1 MKVAL
6 LSNINVDPIIRQLNE
21 EQNIDVYSSQG
32 YGNEIGTLINKESEL
47 YNYNPMIIF
56 VIVDLIELVHH
67 ELEIE
72 KAEARIDEW
81 FTLFQKTLSDKY
93 IYYVSDAY
101 LYGIEL
107 DVVGDKSLRGR
118 IETKWNYSLI
128 QLIENHSNVR
138 LFNYSRRIKR
148 IGENNAFSL
157 KMWYMG
163 KILHS
168 TTLLKDLSEEI
179 RYCIDI
185 EKRVPKKVL
194 LLDLDNTLWKGLS
207 GENDITP
214 IDLSEDGVGLAYKNF
229 QRVIK
234 QIKKQGVILGI
245 VSKNNEEDAL
255 TIIRNHPH
263 MILRLKDFTVL
274 RINWE
279 NKANNIVSISKELN
293 VGLDSIVFIDDN
305 EAEQTLIRE
314 SLPEV
319 CVPDFPSS
327 PEELA
332 SFMVQLYREYYEKPV
347 VTNEDIKKTD
357 QYKSNIERKKLKDRS
372 VDFESYLDSL
382 KMKMLRVD
390 PKKNRERLIQLMNKT
405 NQFNL
410 TTKRIT
416 EQELS
421 QMLCN
426 EKEEIFLYKITD
438 RFGDNGIVAVAIVE
452 YDKDAVIIEFTMS
465 CRVMGRKIEDA
476 IIKDVEENARKRGY
490 DKIIGL
496 YIPTQ
501 KNKPVESLYESL
513 GYDKKKVHDEGTI
526 EYSLDLNKNLTRDVF
541 VEVIE

>member
-56 VIVDLIELVHH
+56 VIVDLMELVHH

-107 DVVGDKSLRGR
+107 DVVWDKSLRGR

-372 VDFESYLDSL
+372 VDFESYLNSL

-390 PKKNRERLIQLMNKT
+390 PKKNKERLIQLMNKT

-410 TTKRIT
+410 TSKRIT

-501 KNKPVESLYESL
+501 KNKPVKSLYESL